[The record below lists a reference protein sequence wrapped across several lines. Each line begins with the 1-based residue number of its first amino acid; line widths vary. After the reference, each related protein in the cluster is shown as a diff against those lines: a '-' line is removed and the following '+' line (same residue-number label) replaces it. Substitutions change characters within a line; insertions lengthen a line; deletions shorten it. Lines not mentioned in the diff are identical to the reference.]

1 MSLHF
6 FCLVF
11 CFAVIMLRHQLL
23 AIVKTLSW
31 FFHLSLPTFDICYK
45 MRASSKTWKV
55 RLHKSLAS
63 SSWFYKLFLR
73 SPNSLHG
80 FWRGWIKHNW
90 DELTFFQKNI
100 EIFFRSRNVIIFPV
114 ASCCVPTIILAYQ
127 TEATCGPG
135 VNSDN
140 FHLKITYLKR
150 KQNICAEIELQ

>member
-1 MSLHF
+1 MIGLW
-6 FCLVF
+6 CWQNL
-11 CFAVIMLRHQLL
+11 LRIAGMI
-23 AIVKTLSW
+23 AILYVWLIW

-90 DELTFFQKNI
+90 DELTFFQINI
-100 EIFFRSRNVIIFPV
+100 EIFSFSKCNHFP
-114 ASCCVPTIILAYQ
+114 CCVLLRINNNTRISNW
-127 TEATCGPG
+127 G
-135 VNSDN
+135 
-140 FHLKITYLKR
+140 YLWFWG
-150 KQNICAEIELQ
+150 ELWQLSLENNLFET